1 MKRAPAYDPID
12 FEDLLN
18 YYTDNSIYCPAVPK
32 EYTSYAKFAALRK
45 YVV

>member
-1 MKRAPAYDPID
+1 MKRVPEYDPID

-18 YYTDNSIYCPAVPK
+18 YYTDNSIYCPTTPK
-32 EYTSYAKFAALRK
+32 EYTSYAKFAAFRK